1 MAYVDNTMIIRRD
14 LLSIMAALFNE
25 GKFVDGLDRIPLEL
39 APRRKQ
45 ESDRCCIFKE
55 RVIIKEKLIP
65 LLGFALEE
73 DRDELKMLSQY
84 AKEALNRKKPINKI
98 LTVVDEAC
106 TACVKNSYVVTNLC
120 KGCVARPCMM
130 NCPKDAINWNANGQ
144 AQIDSKLC
152 INCGICMNV
161 CPYHS
166 IIYMPVP
173 CENACPVDAIHKDDH
188 GIEQIDENKCIDCGK
203 CITACPFGSIME
215 NSQIVDVMKSLKDNK
230 TESVAIVAPAVIGQ
244 FKTTTE
250 AVLNSIQ
257 QLGFADVIEVAKGAN
272 VTTANEAEEL
282 LERLEENAPFM
293 TTSCCPAYVSAT
305 EKHIPEIQQ
314 YVSETKSPMYY
325 AAELARQQY
334 PNAKIVFIG
343 PCIAK
348 RREGMKDPNVDYV
361 MTFEE
366 LSALFKGWGVEFD
379 QETALQLDQN
389 IQNHGRAYAASG
401 GVAQSVLAVKPD
413 ATNIKTLLVNGLDK
427 KKIKMLKAFGKTGRT
442 SGNFIEVMACEGG
455 CIAGPSSN
463 FDPKTGSKLYERNL
477 ANIIKKTNPNA

>member
-14 LLSIMAALFNE
+14 LLSRMAELFNE
-25 GKFVDGLDRIPLEL
+25 GKFKEGLDRIPLEM

-65 LLGFALEE
+65 LLGFDLED
-73 DRDELKMLSQY
+73 DRDELKTLAEY
-84 AKEALNRKKPINKI
+84 ADEALDRKDPINKI

-106 TACVKNSYVVTNLC
+106 TSCVKNSYIVTNLC
-120 KGCVARPCMM
+120 KGCVAHPCMM
-130 NCPKDAINWNANGQ
+130 NCPKNAISWNANGQ
-144 AQIDSKLC
+144 AQIDPKTC

-166 IIYMPVP
+166 IIFMPVP
-173 CENACPVDAIHKDDH
+173 CENACPVGAISKDEY
-188 GIEQIDENKCIDCGK
+188 GIEQINEDKCIDCGK

-215 NSQIVDVMKSLKDNK
+215 NSQIVDVMKSIKDK
-230 TESVAIVAPAVIGQ
+230 ETEAIAIVAPAVIGQ
-244 FKTTTE
+244 FKSTTDT
-250 AVLNSIQ
+250 VLGAIK
-257 QLGFADVIEVAKGAN
+257 QLGFNDVIEVAKGAN
-272 VTTANEAEEL
+272 VTTEKEADEL
-282 LERLEENAPFM
+282 LERLEDKAPFM

-305 EKHIPEIQQ
+305 EKHVPEIQK

-325 AAELARQQY
+325 AAEIVREKY

-366 LSALFKGWGVEFD
+366 LSALFKGWNIEISK
-379 QETALQLDQN
+379 EEPLPLDRS
-389 IQNHGRAYAASG
+389 IHNHGRGYAASG
-401 GVAQSVLAVKPD
+401 GVAQSVLEVKPYV
-413 ATNIKTLLVNGLDK
+413 NIKPVIVNGLDK
-427 KKIKMLKAFGKTGRT
+427 KKIKMLKAFGKTGKT
-442 SGNFIEVMACEGG
+442 SGNFVEVMACEGG

-463 FDPKTGSKLYERNL
+463 FDPKTGSKLYEKNL
-477 ANIIKKTNPNA
+477 AALIESLEE

>member
-14 LLSIMAALFNE
+14 LLSKMAELFNE
-25 GKFVDGLDRIPLEL
+25 GKFKEGLDRIPLEM

-45 ESDRCCIFKE
+45 DLDRCCVFKE

-65 LLGFALEE
+65 LLGFDLED
-73 DRDELKMLSQY
+73 DRDELKTLAEY
-84 AKEALNRKKPINKI
+84 ADEALNRKDPINKI

-106 TACVKNSYVVTNLC
+106 TSCVKNSYIVTNLC
-120 KGCVARPCMM
+120 KGCVAHPCMM
-130 NCPKDAINWNANGQ
+130 NCPKNAISWNANGQ
-144 AQIDSKLC
+144 AQIDPKSC

-166 IIYMPVP
+166 IIFMPVP
-173 CENACPVDAIHKDDH
+173 CENACPVGAISKDEY
-188 GIEQIDENKCIDCGK
+188 GIEQIDEDKCIDCGK

-215 NSQIVDVMKSLKDNK
+215 NSQIVDVMKSIKDEG
-230 TESVAIVAPAVIGQ
+230 TETIAIVAPAVIGQ
-244 FKTTTE
+244 FKSTTDTVLG
-250 AVLNSIQ
+250 AVK
-257 QLGFADVIEVAKGAN
+257 QLGFNDVIEVAKGAN
-272 VTTANEAEEL
+272 VTTEREADEL
-282 LERLEENAPFM
+282 LERLEDKAPFM

-305 EKHIPEIQQ
+305 EKHIPEIQK

-325 AAELARQQY
+325 AAEIAREKY

-366 LSALFKGWGVEFD
+366 LSALFHGWNIEISK
-379 QETALQLDQN
+379 EEPLQLDRS
-389 IQNHGRAYAASG
+389 ILNHGRAYAASG
-401 GVAQSVLAVKPD
+401 GVAQSVLEVKPYV
-413 ATNIKTLLVNGLDK
+413 NIKPVIVNGLDK
-427 KKIKMLKAFGKTGRT
+427 KKIKMLKAFGKTGKT
-442 SGNFIEVMACEGG
+442 SGNFVEVMACEGG

-477 ANIIKKTNPNA
+477 AALIESLED